1 MKNKCIKTFLAFLCC
16 CSIVTPALA
25 DTQNVTTTVGNKTSF
40 VSNGSSAQ
48 TSSGSGSNTTSTS
61 SGGTSTQYTQAQL
74 TAINAKKGLRATI
87 QNVLNK
93 ARNEADK
100 HGLYSSPNSS
110 IQGAGYQFSS
120 TQFTP
125 SQIASILKYLD
136 QFHSVQNQDENNANY
151 NVISPV
157 MNPIFGNNNMPQL
170 TFQAP
175 TYEDGGEKIALMD
188 KNGNVSLVV
197 NACDAPADG
206 MADSYQGATNLDG
219 NTVDAKLFEQ
229 ATQAMAKKL
238 KLNFDGFFNYA
249 DYLQDSNGVNYLL
262 KFGNTLN
269 PPIDI
274 LHGKGTPYSDSRN
287 SMGGVRPDLINGG
300 FHAYYTLTDKFHSFY
315 RFSGTNAMNDYCT
328 VGYIKDYH
336 IENITRN
343 VITDVS
349 HKSNVRRWVVT
360 KDGGSQVVMQTD
372 NPQHQFDFTAV
383 DPGEYTITAYQKVT
397 YTVATQIKYDICE
410 YLFDPVTKGLL
421 YFNEKTVANGT
432 GGTVNMGKVTKEGYV
447 ATGDVFR
454 VHVNDLGQVQTT
466 SPSTNRIE

>member
-1 MKNKCIKTFLAFLCC
+1 
-16 CSIVTPALA
+16 
-25 DTQNVTTTVGNKTSF
+25 
-40 VSNGSSAQ
+40 
-48 TSSGSGSNTTSTS
+48 
-61 SGGTSTQYTQAQL
+61 
-74 TAINAKKGLRATI
+74 
-87 QNVLNK
+87 
-93 ARNEADK
+93 
-100 HGLYSSPNSS
+100 
-110 IQGAGYQFSS
+110 
-120 TQFTP
+120 
-125 SQIASILKYLD
+125 
-136 QFHSVQNQDENNANY
+136 
-151 NVISPV
+151 
-157 MNPIFGNNNMPQL
+157 
-170 TFQAP
+170 
-175 TYEDGGEKIALMD
+175 
-188 KNGNVSLVV
+188 
-197 NACDAPADG
+197 
-206 MADSYQGATNLDG
+206 
-219 NTVDAKLFEQ
+219 
-229 ATQAMAKKL
+229 
-238 KLNFDGFFNYA
+238 
-249 DYLQDSNGVNYLL
+249 
-262 KFGNTLN
+262 
-269 PPIDI
+269 
-274 LHGKGTPYSDSRN
+274 
-287 SMGGVRPDLINGG
+287 
-300 FHAYYTLTDKFHSFY
+300 
-315 RFSGTNAMNDYCT
+315 MNDYCT

>member
-136 QFHSVQNQDENNANY
+136 QFHSVQNQDGNNANY

-157 MNPIFGNNNMPQL
+157 NNPIFGNNNMPQL

-175 TYEDGGEKIALMD
+175 TYEDGGEK
-188 KNGNVSLVV
+188 
-197 NACDAPADG
+197 
-206 MADSYQGATNLDG
+206 
-219 NTVDAKLFEQ
+219 
-229 ATQAMAKKL
+229 
-238 KLNFDGFFNYA
+238 
-249 DYLQDSNGVNYLL
+249 
-262 KFGNTLN
+262 
-269 PPIDI
+269 
-274 LHGKGTPYSDSRN
+274 
-287 SMGGVRPDLINGG
+287 
-300 FHAYYTLTDKFHSFY
+300 
-315 RFSGTNAMNDYCT
+315 
-328 VGYIKDYH
+328 
-336 IENITRN
+336 
-343 VITDVS
+343 
-349 HKSNVRRWVVT
+349 
-360 KDGGSQVVMQTD
+360 
-372 NPQHQFDFTAV
+372 
-383 DPGEYTITAYQKVT
+383 
-397 YTVATQIKYDICE
+397 
-410 YLFDPVTKGLL
+410 
-421 YFNEKTVANGT
+421 
-432 GGTVNMGKVTKEGYV
+432 
-447 ATGDVFR
+447 
-454 VHVNDLGQVQTT
+454 
-466 SPSTNRIE
+466 